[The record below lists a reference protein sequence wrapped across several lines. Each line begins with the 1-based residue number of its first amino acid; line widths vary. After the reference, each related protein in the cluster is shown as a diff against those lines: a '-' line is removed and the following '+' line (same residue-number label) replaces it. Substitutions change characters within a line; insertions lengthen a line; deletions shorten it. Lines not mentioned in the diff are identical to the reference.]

1 MTPLPTNARSSLT
14 TSLSA
19 AGPLSPEIFDMGVPC
34 VAAFDKEKFDR
45 DGYWVWDG
53 IMTDACRDA
62 LTASL
67 KRCVRAPGV
76 SSRGLL

>member
-1 MTPLPTNARSSLT
+1 M
-14 TSLSA
+14 SA
-19 AGPLSPEIFDMGVPC
+19 PC
-34 VAAFDKEKFDR
+34 VVAFDKEKFDR

-62 LTASL
+62 LTTSL

-76 SSRGLL
+76 SSHGLL

>member
-1 MTPLPTNARSSLT
+1 M
-14 TSLSA
+14 SA
-19 AGPLSPEIFDMGVPC
+19 PC
-34 VAAFDKEKFDR
+34 VATFDKEKFDR
-45 DGYWVWDG
+45 EGYWVWDG

-67 KRCVRAPGV
+67 KRCVGAPGV